1 MIGTERLLL
10 RPWEEK
16 DLPEFIR
23 VTNTE
28 NVMRHLGGVMGSDY
42 FRSVFER
49 MRASQEKDGFCFWL
63 AERRAD
69 RTLLGFCGFKRGQVG
84 PITGELEIGWR
95 FREDVWG
102 QGYAREAADASL
114 GWAWAK
120 RPEEM
125 VYAITVPQNIKSRAL
140 MERLGMVRRTDLDF
154 EHTGYPV
161 GHALRPHVTYSIARP
176 VGRSGRQESEVLA

>member
-1 MIGTERLLL
+1 MIETNRLLL
-10 RPWEEK
+10 RPWKEQ

-42 FRSVFER
+42 FQSVFER

-63 AERRAD
+63 AERQEDGA
-69 RTLLGFCGFKRGQVG
+69 LLGFCGFKRGQVG

-95 FREDVWG
+95 FREDAWG
-102 QGYAREAADASL
+102 QGYARESAEASL
-114 GWAWAK
+114 DWVWAN
-120 RPEEM
+120 RPEDE
-125 VYAITVPQNIKSRAL
+125 VYAITVPQNVKSRAL
-140 MERLGMVRRTDLDF
+140 MERLGMARRMDLDF

-161 GHALRPHVTYSIARP
+161 GHALRPHITYSIARP
-176 VGRSGRQESEVLA
+176 VSPRGQKESEALA